1 MRLAMSADRLRMT
14 AVRTALASAAALA
27 LAACAGQSAAVPVTS
42 SATSGISGNVLQPLG
57 VVDDALVTCA
67 TSPPQYG
74 WIFKGACEP
83 KITVKPTGGT
93 FKLGT
98 YDDITVTGSIGQN
111 NVKGTATV
119 ALVDAT
125 DTNGDVEK
133 YQGKV
138 FPAYHGK
145 GKVFVY
151 ASAINQSSQTIK
163 PIAEKNKPI
172 LKYVITDS
180 KGLPGKQ
187 CGAAILTSGSKGS
200 TLWESIP
207 ATLIVKGDTVTITQY
222 AVPKG
227 FEFPPKAPLY

>member
-1 MRLAMSADRLRMT
+1 MSLIMVRAGSLAAI
-14 AVRTALASAAALA
+14 AALA
-27 LAACAGQSAAVPVTS
+27 LAGCAGQNAGVP
-42 SATSGISGNVLQPLG
+42 ATSNALMPNAPLAGVL
-57 VVDDALVTCA
+57 DDAVTTCA

-98 YDDITVTGSIGQN
+98 YDSITVTGSIGQN

-119 ALVDAT
+119 ALADAT
-125 DTNGDVEK
+125 DTNGDVLK
-133 YQGKV
+133 YQGKA

-145 GKVFVY
+145 GKTFVY
-151 ASAINQSSQTIK
+151 AVAVNQSAQTIK

-187 CGAAILTSGSKGS
+187 CGAAILTSGSRGS

-207 ATLIVKGDTVTITQY
+207 ATLIVKGNVVTITQY
-222 AVPKG
+222 SVPKG
-227 FEFPPKAPLY
+227 FEFPPKAPLYFAVNCFT